1 MTQKR
6 KKIAV
11 IGGGMSALS
20 SVYTLTK
27 TTDWRQKYDI
37 TIYQMGW
44 RIGGKGASGRNA
56 QIGQRIEEHGL
67 HIWFGFYTNAF
78 NLIKDVYANAP
89 LGNSP
94 IQNFDDAF
102 KPHSYIPIMENIKN
116 QWEIWGLDFPTND
129 MEPGGDKE
137 FLPLWQYIK
146 MALELLLQHFK
157 EHEAYILTTTRH
169 KTASSKTTTPQKGFL
184 SHLLH
189 TAIHKV
195 KEEIKEEIDE
205 IAFNEG
211 ENLLQTII
219 DEIGEHQHLIYNSRS
234 LPFRHLLL
242 LVDKFWDW
250 IKNKIG
256 NLIYTDTKLR
266 RLFILVDLTLTSI
279 EGLLR
284 ANVFEKGLDSLNNIE
299 YRDWLRQNGAADI
312 TVNSALITA
321 LYDVGFAYENGD
333 ISKPSYETGN
343 ALRIIIRL
351 GLAYKG
357 AFMWKM
363 QAGMGDTIFTP
374 IHELFGLYPP
384 TETEGGIT
392 FKFFHKVKN
401 LGLSA
406 DKKQIEK
413 IKVQIQAT
421 TIDNKP
427 YNPFVNVKDLPC
439 WPSKPNFEQLVQGKE
454 LQEKNINLESFWTPW
469 QGVEEIDL
477 EVGKD
482 FDIVIF
488 GTPIATIPHI
498 ASELLATSTQWQ
510 NMVKNL
516 HTTQTQAYQLWLD
529 KDLKDLGWTE
539 KSPVM
544 TSFVEP
550 VDTWAD
556 MSQVID
562 KEDFPEGYEPK
573 NIAYYCGVLQDAPVI
588 PPSTD
593 HKFPAQEE
601 ARVGIGFAN
610 YVKKD
615 IPVLFPNLQ
624 KSDGT
629 IDWNVMIDLKNQEG
643 EKRLTSQYWRANI
656 DPNERYTLTNVNS
669 SVYRIKTDQTGFSNL
684 YITGD
689 WTQTN
694 FNYGCIECCVMS
706 GMMTARAISGEYI
719 KIVGENDNL

>member
-1 MTQKR
+1 MSQR

-11 IGGGMSALS
+11 LGGGMSALS
-20 SVYTLTK
+20 AVYTLTK

-56 QIGQRIEEHGL
+56 KIGQRIEEHGL

-89 LGNSP
+89 TGNSP
-94 IQNFDDAF
+94 LKTFDDAF
-102 KPHSYIPIMENIKN
+102 KPHSYIPIMENINNK
-116 QWEIWGLDFPTND
+116 WEIWGLDFPTND

-137 FLPLWQYIK
+137 FLPLSQYIK

-157 EHEAYILTTTRH
+157 ENEAYILTTTRQRVRPNPTNIL
-169 KTASSKTTTPQKGFL
+169 KDTPRGFF
-184 SHLLH
+184 SHLFKNVVH
-189 TAIHKV
+189 N
-195 KEEIKEEIDE
+195 IKEDIEE

-211 ENLLQTII
+211 EKLFENII
-219 DEIGEHQHLIYNSRS
+219 EEIEEHKDLIYNSRT
-234 LPFRHLLL
+234 LQHRHLLL
-242 LVDKFWDW
+242 LIDKLGDW

-256 NLIYTDTKLR
+256 HLIYENTKLR
-266 RLFILVDLTLTSI
+266 RFFILVDLTLTSI

-284 ANVFEKGLDSLNNIE
+284 ANVFENGLDSLNNIE

-312 TVNSALITA
+312 TVNSALVTA
-321 LYDVGFAYENGD
+321 LYDVGFAYKDGD

-343 ALRIIIRL
+343 AMRIIIRL

-384 TETEGGIT
+384 SETEGGIT

-401 LGLSA
+401 LALNA
-406 DKKQIEK
+406 DQTQIEK
-413 IKVQIQAT
+413 IKVEVQAT
-421 TIDNKP
+421 TIDNVP
-427 YNPFVNVKDLPC
+427 YNPFVVVKDLPC
-439 WPSKPNFEQLVQGKE
+439 WPSTPNYEQLVQGAE
-454 LQEKNINLESFWTPW
+454 LQAQNINLESFWTPW

-482 FDIVIF
+482 FDMVIL
-488 GTPIATIPHI
+488 GTPIATLPHI
-498 ASELLATSTQWQ
+498 ASELLAKSTQWQ
-510 NMVKNL
+510 KMLENVL
-516 HTTQTQAYQLWLD
+516 TTQTQAYQLWLN

-539 KSPVM
+539 QSPIM
-544 TSFVEP
+544 TSFAEP

-562 KEDFPEGYEPK
+562 KEDFPVGYEPK

-588 PPSTD
+588 PPASD
-593 HKFPAQEE
+593 HSFPAKES
-601 ARVGIGFAN
+601 ARVGYGFAN
-610 YVKKD
+610 YVKTD
-615 IPVLFPNLQ
+615 VPVLFPNIQ
-624 KSDGT
+624 ESDGS

-643 EKRLTSQYWRANI
+643 EKRLSSQYWRANI

-669 SVYRIKTDQTGFSNL
+669 SIYRIKTDQTGFSNL

-689 WTQTN
+689 WIQTN
-694 FNYGCIECCVMS
+694 FNYGCIECCVMA
-706 GMMTARAISGEYI
+706 GMMTARAISGEDI
-719 KIVGENDNL
+719 KIVGETDIL